1 MPNNVLVAID
11 SFSHRLKTQ
20 GTHQDSREINTQGAI
35 LGKERTLQNVEMDG
49 AALSIGGG
57 LGGRAYV
64 LKMYS

>member
-11 SFSHRLKTQ
+11 SSSHRLKTQ